1 MTKEQALAK
10 INDHLNLLT
19 DYDVIE
25 ATFADM
31 LFKYLGEII
40 TDIDED
46 AVDSKVKALADMV
59 ELWSS
64 IKVHDE
70 DKDFGTP

>member
-1 MTKEQALAK
+1 MTKEKALAK

-40 TDIDED
+40 MDIDENP
-46 AVDSKVKALADMV
+46 VDSRVKALAEMM

-64 IKVHDE
+64 MKTND
-70 DKDFGTP
+70 DDNFGTP

>member
-1 MTKEQALAK
+1 MTKEQALTK

-40 TDIDED
+40 MDIDENP
-46 AVDSKVKALADMV
+46 VDSRVKALSEMM

-64 IKVHDE
+64 MKTND
-70 DKDFGTP
+70 DDNFGTP

>member
-40 TDIDED
+40 MDIDENP
-46 AVDSKVKALADMV
+46 VDSRVKALAEMM

-64 IKVHDE
+64 MKTND
-70 DKDFGTP
+70 DDNFGTP

>member
-40 TDIDED
+40 MDIDENP
-46 AVDSKVKALADMV
+46 VDSRVKTLAEMMN
-59 ELWSS
+59 LWSS
-64 IKVHDE
+64 MKTTE
-70 DKDFGTP
+70 DDDNFGTP

>member
-40 TDIDED
+40 MDIDENP
-46 AVDSKVKALADMV
+46 VDSKIKALAEMM
-59 ELWSS
+59 ELWSNM
-64 IKVHDE
+64 KTND
-70 DKDFGTP
+70 DDFGTP